1 MIECF
6 ALCFALWYEKKSE
19 IEEAEHSGA
28 DNACAATGRCG
39 WHRSGG
45 QRAFVLGIAKLKWI
59 LSCFRMLWRRMFD
72 APSARATMQ
81 CSAAKGRDGEG
92 MFQFCKCR

>member
-1 MIECF
+1 
-6 ALCFALWYEKKSE
+6 
-19 IEEAEHSGA
+19 
-28 DNACAATGRCG
+28 
-39 WHRSGG
+39 
-45 QRAFVLGIAKLKWI
+45 LGIAKLNWI
-59 LSCFRMLWRRMFD
+59 LSCSRMLGRRMFD